1 MDLVEA
7 QIQNYPFLRN
17 YFQPDRK
24 KLVQTTTKQVVC
36 RFIGDFKVGDNLV
49 RNSDA
54 LCRLSASNENGVFNK
69 LIVIQTGSVVEAA
82 LHEIIYRAQNFTREG
97 VPNIPKADRD
107 ELGTK
112 NVERFNNIIN
122 VMKKYDVLKGLGAD
136 IYDELHKLRK
146 YRNKVHIQT
155 DVDIKD
161 VPRDEN
167 AAFSAKTVV
176 WALEFAVRVLNHL
189 NEKFSRP
196 KELEHFAHSLSI
208 PLA

>member
-1 MDLVEA
+1 MDLIKA
-7 QIQNYPFLRN
+7 QIQKYPFLRN
-17 YFQPDRK
+17 YFQADRK
-24 KLVQTTTKQVVC
+24 KPAQTTKQVVC

-49 RNSDA
+49 RNADA

-69 LIVIQTGSVVEAA
+69 LIVIQTGSIVEAA

-107 ELGTK
+107 ELATK
-112 NVERFNNIIN
+112 NVELFNNIIN
-122 VMKKYDVLKGLGAD
+122 VMKKYDVLKGLGVD
-136 IYDELHKLRK
+136 IYDELHRLRK

-155 DVDIKD
+155 DVDIKN

-176 WALEFAVRVLNHL
+176 WALEFTVRVLNHL